1 MSFFNTSGPSGS
13 WGSMLKQAMNTVES
27 KFDKALDI
35 GESSVYQGEVY
46 VDPVTGFVT
55 TLDPPILSSQPVTK
69 STQNQGSQKPI
80 STSGNSQGSDSK
92 ELRTILDNIIEQ
104 SKSSKNESET
114 ASLTSVHTNSI
125 ISNSSD
131 THSREL
137 DGIDSSRT
145 SHDSRTSAVEPQ
157 STIDNFQHI
166 IEQRERQLLNAAE
179 QNALLNNTIEQLKIQ
194 IQELESKNSESKIV
208 KDHVEEQTETI
219 RELRA
224 TLIRVEEQAGLRED
238 NFRHEILALQQ
249 QLQVAENYARD
260 STSEEWEI
268 DRIQLLKQLEDVKTQ
283 YALSVKNWE
292 KIEHNLTIRLTE
304 MERERNRYIEECKK
318 LNSQLKESKSHSEK
332 KEFELIATQ
341 QKNSQ
346 LNEEIRSLKARIPI
360 LQSEIET
367 LTSKLES
374 SEERHQMSLKEAE
387 EQYRCILQ
395 QTLEEKQDEW
405 EERLRSEQEV
415 KSKEP
420 EQEKQPLK
428 IDSIRSSPIRSASE
442 TQLSSL
448 RSVSEIHLEK
458 HVEGGILSPML
469 KSPTS
474 SIRSDR
480 SSIDG
485 GASIMSNVVM
495 TERLNSSIRYLKGQ
509 VSTLQAQ
516 LYLTTKNRD
525 ELADELVKLTTQME
539 DLSLKSEK
547 VNELERQFYELN
559 ERYNTALE
567 LLGEKTEQVD
577 ELQADIEDMR
587 DAYRSQITDLT
598 AQLEKYRS

>member
-55 TLDPPILSSQPVTK
+55 TLDPPDLSSHTVTK

-80 STSGNSQGSDSK
+80 STGSNSDSK

-114 ASLTSVHTNSI
+114 ASLTSIHTNSI

-131 THSREL
+131 SHSREL

-157 STIDNFQHI
+157 STTDNFQHI

-194 IQELESKNSESKIV
+194 IQELEAKNSESKIV
-208 KDHVEEQTETI
+208 KDHNEEQTETI

-224 TLIRVEEQAGLRED
+224 TLVRVEEQAGLRED

-249 QLQVAENYARD
+249 QLQIAENYARD

-268 DRIQLLKQLEDVKTQ
+268 DRIQLLKQLEDLKTQ

-318 LNSQLKESKSHSEK
+318 LNSQLKESTSHSEQ
-332 KEFELIATQ
+332 KELELIATQ

-346 LNEEIRSLKARIPI
+346 LNEEMVSFKVRIPI
-360 LQSEIET
+360 LQREIES

-374 SEERHQMSLKEAE
+374 SEERHQKSLKEAE

-405 EERLRSEQEV
+405 EERLRSEQEI
-415 KSKEP
+415 KSKDP
-420 EQEKQPLK
+420 EQERQPLK
-428 IDSIRSSPIRSASE
+428 IDSIRGSPIRSASE

-458 HVEGGILSPML
+458 HVEGGVLSPML

>member
-1 MSFFNTSGPSGS
+1 
-13 WGSMLKQAMNTVES
+13 V
-27 KFDKALDI
+27 
-35 GESSVYQGEVY
+35 
-46 VDPVTGFVT
+46 
-55 TLDPPILSSQPVTK
+55 
-69 STQNQGSQKPI
+69 
-80 STSGNSQGSDSK
+80 
-92 ELRTILDNIIEQ
+92 
-104 SKSSKNESET
+104 
-114 ASLTSVHTNSI
+114 

-131 THSREL
+131 AQSREL

-145 SHDSRTSAVEPQ
+145 SHDSRASAVESQ
-157 STIDNFQHI
+157 LTTDNFQHI

-179 QNALLNNTIEQLKIQ
+179 QNALLNNTIEQLKVQ
-194 IQELESKNSESKIV
+194 IQGLEEAKN
-208 KDHVEEQTETI
+208 I

-224 TLIRVEEQAGLRED
+224 TLVRVEEQAGLRED
-238 NFRHEILALQQ
+238 NLRNDILALQQ
-249 QLQVAENYARD
+249 RLQIAENYARD

-268 DRIQLLKQLEDVKTQ
+268 DRIQLLKQIEDVKTQ
-283 YALSVKNWE
+283 YALSAKNWE

-304 MERERNRYIEECKK
+304 MEAERDRYIEECKK
-318 LNSQLKESKSHSEK
+318 LNSQLRELKSHSEQ
-332 KEFELIATQ
+332 KELELIAAQ

-346 LNEEIRSLKARIPI
+346 LSEEIESLNAKIPI
-360 LQSEIET
+360 LQGEIET
-367 LTSKLES
+367 LTSNLES
-374 SEERHQMSLKEAE
+374 SEECHQKNLKEVE
-387 EQYRCILQ
+387 EQYRCILR

-415 KSKEP
+415 KSKER
-420 EQEKQPLK
+420 EQERLSVKV
-428 IDSIRSSPIRSASE
+428 DSIRGSPIRSASE

-458 HVEGGILSPML
+458 HAEGGVPSPML

-474 SIRSDR
+474 SLRSSR

-485 GASIMSNVVM
+485 GSSIISNVIM

-525 ELADELVKLTTQME
+525 ELADELVKLTTQVE
-539 DLSLKSEK
+539 DLSLKSGK
-547 VNELERQFYELN
+547 ATELESQFYELN
-559 ERYNTALE
+559 DRYNTALE

-577 ELQADIEDMR
+577 ELQVDIEDMR

-598 AQLEKYRS
+598 AQLEKYKNS

>member
-27 KFDKALDI
+27 KFDKALDL
-35 GESSVYQGEVY
+35 GESSIYQGEVY
-46 VDPVTGFVT
+46 VDPITGFVT
-55 TLDPPILSSQPVTK
+55 TLDPPSLSSQTVTK
-69 STQNQGSQKPI
+69 STQNQGSQKPVP
-80 STSGNSQGSDSK
+80 TFGNLQDSESK
-92 ELRTILDNIIEQ
+92 ESRTILDNIIEQ
-104 SKSSKNESET
+104 SKSSKNELET
-114 ASLTSVHTNSI
+114 ESLTSVHTNSV

-131 THSREL
+131 TQSREL

-145 SHDSRTSAVEPQ
+145 SHDSRASAVEPQ
-157 STIDNFQHI
+157 FTTDNFQHI

-194 IQELESKNSESKIV
+194 IQELEAKNAESKI
-208 KDHVEEQTETI
+208 I

-224 TLIRVEEQAGLRED
+224 TLVRVEEQAGLRED
-238 NFRHEILALQQ
+238 NLRHEILALQQ
-249 QLQVAENYARD
+249 QLQIAENYARD

-268 DRIQLLKQLEDVKTQ
+268 DRIQLLKQIEDVKTQ

-304 MERERNRYIEECKK
+304 MEAERDQYIEECKK
-318 LNSQLKESKSHSEK
+318 LNSQLRELTSHSEQ
-332 KEFELIATQ
+332 KELELVAAQ

-346 LNEEIRSLKARIPI
+346 LNEEIESLKARIPI

-367 LTSKLES
+367 LTSNLES
-374 SEERHQMSLKEAE
+374 SEECHQKNLKEVE
-387 EQYRCILQ
+387 EQYRCILR

-415 KSKEP
+415 KSKES
-420 EQEKQPLK
+420 EEKQPLK
-428 IDSIRSSPIRSASE
+428 VDSIRGSPIRSASE
-442 TQLSSL
+442 PQLSSL
-448 RSVSEIHLEK
+448 RSISEIHLEK
-458 HVEGGILSPML
+458 HVEGGVPSPML

-474 SIRSDR
+474 SIRSNR

-485 GASIMSNVVM
+485 GASIISNVIM
-495 TERLNSSIRYLKGQ
+495 TERLNSSIKYLKGQ

-525 ELADELVKLTTQME
+525 ELADELVKLTTQIE

-547 VNELERQFYELN
+547 VTELERQFYELN

-598 AQLEKYRS
+598 AQLERYRNS

>member
-1 MSFFNTSGPSGS
+1 MSFFNTNVPSGS
-13 WGSMLKQAMNTVES
+13 WGNMLKQAMNTVES

-35 GESSVYQGEVY
+35 GESSIYQGEVY

-55 TLDPPILSSQPVTK
+55 TLDPPILNSQSVTN
-69 STQNQGSQKPI
+69 STQNQGSQKSV
-80 STSGNSQGSDSK
+80 STFGNLQDSESK
-92 ELRTILDNIIEQ
+92 ELRTMLDNIIEQ
-104 SKSSKNESET
+104 SKSSKNELET
-114 ASLTSVHTNSI
+114 ESLTSVHTNSV

-131 THSREL
+131 AQSREL

-145 SHDSRTSAVEPQ
+145 SHDSRASAVESQ
-157 STIDNFQHI
+157 LTTDNFQHI
-166 IEQRERQLLNAAE
+166 IEQREHYNFSFVQ
-179 QNALLNNTIEQLKIQ
+179 
-194 IQELESKNSESKIV
+194 
-208 KDHVEEQTETI
+208 I

-224 TLIRVEEQAGLRED
+224 TLVRVEEQAGLRED
-238 NFRHEILALQQ
+238 NLRNEILVLQQ
-249 QLQVAENYARD
+249 RLQIAENYARD

-268 DRIQLLKQLEDVKTQ
+268 DRIQLLKQIEDVKTQ

-304 MERERNRYIEECKK
+304 MEAERDRYLEECKK
-318 LNSQLKESKSHSEK
+318 LNSQLRELKSHSEQ
-332 KEFELIATQ
+332 KELELIAAQ

-346 LNEEIRSLKARIPI
+346 LSEEIESLNAKIPI

-367 LTSKLES
+367 LTSNLES
-374 SEERHQMSLKEAE
+374 SEECHQKNLKEVE
-387 EQYRCILQ
+387 EQYRCILR

-415 KSKEP
+415 KSKER
-420 EQEKQPLK
+420 EQERLSVKV
-428 IDSIRSSPIRSASE
+428 DSFRGSPIRSASE

-458 HVEGGILSPML
+458 HAEGGVPSPML

-474 SIRSDR
+474 SLRSSR

-485 GASIMSNVVM
+485 GSSIISNVIM

-516 LYLTTKNRD
+516 LYHTTKNRD
-525 ELADELVKLTTQME
+525 ELADELVKLTTQVE
-539 DLSLKSEK
+539 DLSLKSGK
-547 VNELERQFYELN
+547 ATELENQFYELN

-598 AQLEKYRS
+598 AQLEKYKNS

>member
-1 MSFFNTSGPSGS
+1 MSFFNTSGSSGS

-27 KFDKALDI
+27 KFDKALDL
-35 GESSVYQGEVY
+35 GESSIYQGEVY

-55 TLDPPILSSQPVTK
+55 TLDPPSLSSQTVTK

-80 STSGNSQGSDSK
+80 STIGNLQDSESK
-92 ELRTILDNIIEQ
+92 ESRTILDNIIEQ
-104 SKSSKNESET
+104 SKSSKNELET
-114 ASLTSVHTNSI
+114 ESLTSVHTNSV

-131 THSREL
+131 TQSREL

-145 SHDSRTSAVEPQ
+145 SHDSRASAVEPQ
-157 STIDNFQHI
+157 FTTDNFQHI
-166 IEQRERQLLNAAE
+166 IEQREHYNFSFVQ
-179 QNALLNNTIEQLKIQ
+179 
-194 IQELESKNSESKIV
+194 
-208 KDHVEEQTETI
+208 I

-224 TLIRVEEQAGLRED
+224 TLVRVEEQAGLRED
-238 NFRHEILALQQ
+238 NLRHEILALQQ
-249 QLQVAENYARD
+249 QLQIAENYARD

-268 DRIQLLKQLEDVKTQ
+268 DRIQLLKQIEDVKTQ

-292 KIEHNLTIRLTE
+292 KIEHNLSIRLTE
-304 MERERNRYIEECKK
+304 MEAERDQYIEECKK
-318 LNSQLKESKSHSEK
+318 LNSQLRELTSHSEQ
-332 KEFELIATQ
+332 KELELVAAQ
-341 QKNSQ
+341 QKNLQ
-346 LNEEIRSLKARIPI
+346 LNEEIESLKARIPI

-367 LTSKLES
+367 LTSNLES
-374 SEERHQMSLKEAE
+374 SEECHQKSLKEVE
-387 EQYRCILQ
+387 EQYRCILR

-415 KSKEP
+415 RSKES

-428 IDSIRSSPIRSASE
+428 VDSIRGSPIRSASE

-448 RSVSEIHLEK
+448 RSISEIHLEK
-458 HVEGGILSPML
+458 HVEGGVLSPML

-474 SIRSDR
+474 SIRSNR

-485 GASIMSNVVM
+485 GASIISNVIM
-495 TERLNSSIRYLKGQ
+495 TERLNSSIKYLKGQ

-547 VNELERQFYELN
+547 VTELERQFYELN

-598 AQLEKYRS
+598 AQLERYRNS